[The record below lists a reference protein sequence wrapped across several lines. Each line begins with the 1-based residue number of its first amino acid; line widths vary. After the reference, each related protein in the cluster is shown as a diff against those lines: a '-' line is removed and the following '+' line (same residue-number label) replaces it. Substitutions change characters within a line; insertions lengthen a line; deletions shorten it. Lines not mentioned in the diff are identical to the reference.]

1 MKCQVLL
8 MMLDSFFKLRLFV
21 WTILKSWWAEAGLCP
36 PLPPSP
42 PPPILPLQTPFFLAS
57 PLALGW
63 SSSFWWGQKTISQ
76 KALSE
81 RNNGWVIFRA
91 SCFSS
96 KHYRHNSDPANGFSA
111 ALVLINQFCIFF
123 RAGWRGAREGGEDW
137 SWKSVFLFPS
147 LLFLKKND
155 LLKREMVYSLDECFL
170 TVGDYKTLSDQKG
183 VV

>member
-21 WTILKSWWAEAGLCP
+21 WTIFKSWWAEAGLCP

-42 PPPILPLQTPFFLAS
+42 TAHPAPANSFLAS

-76 KALSE
+76 KALPREIMVEWFLELPVSA
-81 RNNGWVIFRA
+81 A
-91 SCFSS
+91 SIIDI
-96 KHYRHNSDPANGFSA
+96 NSDPANGFSA
-111 ALVLINQFCIFF
+111 ALVLINQFCIFLC
-123 RAGWRGAREGGEDW
+123 AGWWGAREGGEDW
-137 SWKSVFLFPS
+137 SWKSVFCFLFFIIFKEKW
-147 LLFLKKND
+147 LAE
-155 LLKREMVYSLDECFL
+155 KRDGIQPDECFL